1 MYRFSMSHGL
11 EKKKQRMFMTQSY
24 MIVLQQNHEGVLS
37 HTQQNVC
44 VPDLLF
50 AKIDHGKRVP
60 ESLLAM

>member
-1 MYRFSMSHGL
+1 
-11 EKKKQRMFMTQSY
+11 MFMTQSY

-37 HTQQNVC
+37 HTQYNVC
-44 VPDLLF
+44 VPLLF